1 MSVRSALLG
10 AIFSLAV
17 AATALPVSGQA
28 QDLPPLAKNLNPQE
42 TALILIDFQ
51 ANFTAPDGAHYARLK
66 PFIHDAKMLDKT
78 VELVR
83 RARAL
88 GVTIVHATE
97 GYTSDYR
104 EVDATNPG
112 DFRRAQLIRQAW
124 KIGSKEAEYYQP
136 LLDGASKTDI
146 VLPPRTQVSAFGGT
160 GLNEILRAKGIKN
173 VAIAGFTTDVCNY
186 ATTVAAYDLSYH
198 VYALKD
204 AMVPYYPEL
213 SASLLND
220 IYPMWSK
227 VVGNGQFV
235 EMLEAP
241 AAERAN

>member
-1 MSVRSALLG
+1 MPACSKLIGALLG
-10 AIFSLAV
+10 FALALTAFSPTGHA
-17 AATALPVSGQA
+17 QA
-28 QDLPPLAKNLNPQE
+28 LPPLAKQLNPQE

-51 ANFTAPDGAHYARLK
+51 ANFTAPDGAHYGRLK
-66 PFIHDAKMLDKT
+66 PYLEETGMLDKT

-88 GVTIVHATE
+88 GVTVVHATE

-112 DFRRAQLIRQAW
+112 GFRRAQLLRQAW
-124 KIGSKEAEYYQP
+124 KIGSKEAAYYQP
-136 LLDGASKTDI
+136 LLDGAGKTDI
-146 VLPPRTQVSAFGGT
+146 VLPPRVQVSAFGGT

-186 ATTVAAYDLSYH
+186 ATVIAAYDLSYH

-204 AMVPYYPEL
+204 AMAPYYPEL
-213 SASLLND
+213 SASLLKD
-220 IYPMWSK
+220 VYPMWSK
-227 VVGNGQFV
+227 VMGNQQFLD
-235 EMLEAP
+235 MLDPP
-241 AAERAN
+241 AAARAN